1 MDPATITIGVKLLA
15 VAVFVTTALVTDLRT
30 LKIPN
35 WLTVSAF
42 VAGLAFHAIT
52 QDGWNRLTFA
62 LGGFAVG
69 FGVMLVLW
77 LIGGSG
83 AGDVKLMGALGAWI
97 GATSWLMVFLFTGVL
112 ACVTVLF
119 WFVYDISRGRKPALF
134 SQERLKGKDRFG
146 DVRTRT
152 PYGVYAVVA
161 TYGWMVIEVLKLIT
175 QRAVANGS

>member
-1 MDPATITIGVKLLA
+1 MDTATVTMTVQLVA
-15 VAVFVTTALVTDLRT
+15 VAAFVTTALVTDVRT

-42 VAGLAFHAIT
+42 AAGLVFHAAT
-52 QDGWNRLTFA
+52 QEGWNRLTFA

-69 FGVMLVLW
+69 FGIMLLLW

-97 GATSWLMVFLFTGVL
+97 GAKPTLIVFLFTGVL
-112 ACVTVLF
+112 ALAMVGF
-119 WFVYDISRGRKPALF
+119 WFLYDLWRGQTPF
-134 SQERLKGKDRFG
+134 QQDRLRGKGRFG

-152 PYGVYAVVA
+152 PYGVLTVIA
-161 TYGWMVIEVLKLIT
+161 TYSWMILEILKWVAH
-175 QRAVANGS
+175 RAMVSG